1 MAIFS
6 NWKQCVQQWTTI
18 TTINIKQQCDSEP
31 PGRHGRANNKS
42 CEWTGLFQYK
52 LHDNNTWRGI
62 SVYSDLRRAWSIKSN
77 SDSKSYRSNK
87 RNRHHKYLYP
97 IALCLTNL
105 AIAPV
110 TLAADVGGVSA
121 TANPIANSS
130 GSVTNQAIQV
140 LQGPYITNTYGG
152 GISCQGPTANFTPYI
167 THARNNKDPFERY
180 YLEPQ
185 YDARDFKGRKVEVQK
200 NVKNWPW
207 EDWYNTQTY
216 INEEGEE
223 VRAYEDGQDM
233 TITVMEVQGDG
244 VPDKPGHVLWNKP
257 IRTGMARNYSTSIG
271 LSATLSL
278 PLDGGLQERCKQA
291 AETQIA
297 LQSQLLANKRLDFEL
312 ARLKNCGELMKAGI
326 RFHPRSQY
334 GKICADV
341 LVQNVNVIAPHRH
354 SIPRPTS
361 SSALQN
367 EASSA
372 RGSSVSA
379 QPAVPRQ
386 IIPGSSY
393 PVRQQPSSIPSSQSV
408 SPLLTKDQ
416 QEVLRS
422 VPKSWQPLQSTPL
435 PSQHRH

>member
-1 MAIFS
+1 MS
-6 NWKQCVQQWTTI
+6 T
-18 TTINIKQQCDSEP
+18 
-31 PGRHGRANNKS
+31 
-42 CEWTGLFQYK
+42 L
-52 LHDNNTWRGI
+52 
-62 SVYSDLRRAWSIKSN
+62 SV
-77 SDSKSYRSNK
+77 
-87 RNRHHKYLYP
+87 
-97 IALCLTNL
+97 IATVP
-105 AIAPV
+105 A

-167 THARNNKDPFERY
+167 THANNNKDPFERY

-185 YDARDFKGRKVEVQK
+185 YDARDFKGQKVEVQK

-207 EDWYNTQTY
+207 EEWYDDRTY
-216 INEEGEE
+216 INAEGEE

-233 TITVMEVQGDG
+233 TITVMEKRGDG
-244 VPDKPGHVLWNKP
+244 IPDNPGRVLWNKP
-257 IRTGMARNYSTSIG
+257 IRTGMTRNNSTSIG

-278 PLDGGLQERCKQA
+278 PLDGGLQERCKAA

-312 ARLKNCGELMKAGI
+312 ARLKNCGELMKSGI
-326 RFHPRSQY
+326 SFHPQSQY

-341 LVQNVNVIAPHRH
+341 VVQNVNVISPHRH

-361 SSALQN
+361 SSSELQN
-367 EASSA
+367 AASSA

-379 QPAVPRQ
+379 HPAVPRQ
-386 IIPGSSY
+386 MVPGSSY
-393 PVRQQPSSIPSSQSV
+393 PVRQQPSSVPSSQSV
-408 SPLLTKDQ
+408 SPLLIKDQ
-416 QEVLRS
+416 QEVLRV

-435 PSQHRH
+435 PLQHRH